1 METNEI
7 KNVNI
12 KNFTCYYF
20 DGIIKIEDYEFDKNH
35 TKIFWIMTFHTKLCL
50 AQTSC
55 VLNLIK
61 WMDLLEFMMR
71 LDLKYYLVLKNM
83 MPFRMKLDV
92 LLAKKNGITFAA
104 KKHVILM
111 QKLKLALMIL

>member
-1 METNEI
+1 METNEF
-7 KNVNI
+7 KKVDI

-92 LLAKKNGITFAA
+92 LLAKK
-104 KKHVILM
+104 M
-111 QKLKLALMIL
+111 ALHLQQRSTS